1 MAPSHNIMLAYPL
14 CNQYFYVILIA
25 RGGASRFLIH
35 QTIIDVDLKVK
46 HKLKKIICERW
57 GDKIISKNKKQKYY
71 AIKEGK
77 GVKNKIVRTWSECKE
92 LVLGY
97 PSIYKSFSTEEEAR
111 KYLNGIK
118 DKDIPVIQDK
128 VKINIQSSKKR
139 RSSTKAISFRVPNEI
154 YNEFIKKV
162 DETGLDKD
170 KILLEMIKEWIE

>member
-1 MAPSHNIMLAYPL
+1 MLLKKVKVLKIRQLEHGQSAKNLY
-14 CNQYFYVILIA
+14 QVIL
-25 RGGASRFLIH
+25 
-35 QTIIDVDLKVK
+35 VY
-46 HKLKKIICERW
+46 
-57 GDKIISKNKKQKYY
+57 IS
-71 AIKEGK
+71 
-77 GVKNKIVRTWSECKE
+77 
-92 LVLGY
+92 L
-97 PSIYKSFSTEEEAR
+97 FSTEEEAR

-139 RSSTKAISFRVPNEI
+139 RSSIKAISFRVPNEI

>member
-1 MAPSHNIMLAYPL
+1 MS
-14 CNQYFYVILIA
+14 
-25 RGGASRFLIH
+25 
-35 QTIIDVDLKVK
+35 
-46 HKLKKIICERW
+46 KK
-57 GDKIISKNKKQKYY
+57 KKQKYY

-77 GVKNKIVRTWSECKE
+77 GVKNKIVRTWTECKE

-97 PSIYKSFSTEEEAR
+97 PSIYK
-111 KYLNGIK
+111 
-118 DKDIPVIQDK
+118 
-128 VKINIQSSKKR
+128 SSKKR

>member
-1 MAPSHNIMLAYPL
+1 MS
-14 CNQYFYVILIA
+14 
-25 RGGASRFLIH
+25 
-35 QTIIDVDLKVK
+35 
-46 HKLKKIICERW
+46 KK
-57 GDKIISKNKKQKYY
+57 KKQKYY

-77 GVKNKIVRTWSECKE
+77 GVKNKIVRTWTECKE

-139 RSSTKAISFRVPNEI
+139 RS
-154 YNEFIKKV
+154 
-162 DETGLDKD
+162 
-170 KILLEMIKEWIE
+170 

>member
-1 MAPSHNIMLAYPL
+1 MS
-14 CNQYFYVILIA
+14 
-25 RGGASRFLIH
+25 
-35 QTIIDVDLKVK
+35 
-46 HKLKKIICERW
+46 KK
-57 GDKIISKNKKQKYY
+57 KKQKYY

-77 GVKNKIVRTWSECKE
+77 GVKNKIVRTWTECKE

-162 DETGLDKD
+162 DETGLDKN

>member
-1 MAPSHNIMLAYPL
+1 M
-14 CNQYFYVILIA
+14 VT
-25 RGGASRFLIH
+25 GV
-35 QTIIDVDLKVK
+35 QTWALPI
-46 HKLKKIICERW
+46 
-57 GDKIISKNKKQKYY
+57 
-71 AIKEGK
+71 
-77 GVKNKIVRTWSECKE
+77 
-92 LVLGY
+92 
-97 PSIYKSFSTEEEAR
+97 
-111 KYLNGIK
+111 LNGIK

>member
-1 MAPSHNIMLAYPL
+1 MS
-14 CNQYFYVILIA
+14 
-25 RGGASRFLIH
+25 
-35 QTIIDVDLKVK
+35 
-46 HKLKKIICERW
+46 KK
-57 GDKIISKNKKQKYY
+57 KKQKYY

-77 GVKNKIVRTWSECKE
+77 GVKNKIVRTWTECKE

-139 RSSTKAISFRVPNEI
+139 RSSTKAII